1 MAGVAR
7 ALRDGDNA
15 TDPSIDFL
23 LDGDCDDGCRC
34 CKCVSP
40 AEIFLFSGESSDLR
54 GERFF
59 SNRDKKLFLC
69 SVADVVEDV
78 VDDVGDVEEAEVDSK
93 SGSIS
98 RVTLILGGFISCKV
112 DDANGSGSGTTAT
125 TFISG
130 RVAVTGVEVF
140 GPGECTKLDSR

>member
-1 MAGVAR
+1 M
-7 ALRDGDNA
+7 
-15 TDPSIDFL
+15 
-23 LDGDCDDGCRC
+23 
-34 CKCVSP
+34 
-40 AEIFLFSGESSDLR
+40 R

-98 RVTLILGGFISCKV
+98 RLTSILGGFISCKG